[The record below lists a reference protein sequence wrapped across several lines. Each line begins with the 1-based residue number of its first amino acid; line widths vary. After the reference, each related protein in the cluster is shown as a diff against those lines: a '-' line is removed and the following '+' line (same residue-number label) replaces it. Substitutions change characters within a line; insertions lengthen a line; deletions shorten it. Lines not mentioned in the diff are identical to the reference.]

1 MKAGLEHLASSTI
14 YEQIENDPTKPLSVA
29 INTLI
34 QQAHRKGWLSDYM
47 RNYLRLDVSHVIV
60 QQAYFLKKLHKDLIA
75 MRPIVSGVGGPTEA
89 ISSFLDYYMQPHV
102 LQIKSYVGDSAS
114 LIRLLE
120 ETQFPP
126 EISLVTID
134 VKALYLNIPHH
145 EGVQACLDRLYGD
158 NPDLDPPPFLLRNSW
173 KLYSSTTIL
182 SSTAPCTARF
192 KGLPWAPRWPPLS
205 LACSWRT

>member
-75 MRPIVSGVGGPTEA
+75 VRPIVSGVGGPTEA

-102 LQIKSYVGDSAS
+102 LQIKSYVRDSAS

-134 VKALYLNIPHH
+134 VKALYLTMKVCRHALTDCTGTIQILTPRHSCSETHGNCT
-145 EGVQACLDRLYGD
+145 QAQL
-158 NPDLDPPPFLLRNSW
+158 F
-173 KLYSSTTIL
+173 
-182 SSTAPCTARF
+182 
-192 KGLPWAPRWPPLS
+192 
-205 LACSWRT
+205 